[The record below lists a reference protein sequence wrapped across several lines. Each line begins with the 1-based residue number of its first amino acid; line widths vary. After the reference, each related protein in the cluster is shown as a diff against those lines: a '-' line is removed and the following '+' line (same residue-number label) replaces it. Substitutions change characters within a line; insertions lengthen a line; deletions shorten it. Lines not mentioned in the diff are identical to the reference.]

1 MEEAQED
8 GEDQGRDN
16 SNEDLETPYPAMPF
30 PMDHSVP
37 PNAPEGGSTATQ
49 NRPKNLDLEST
60 TQTVNS
66 FNDCYLGE
74 GTVEERLTK
83 ALETAAPLLREIFI
97 DFAPFLSKTLLG
109 SHGQEL
115 LIEGE
120 LFIYTVHDALK
131 EEEPVFE

>member
-1 MEEAQED
+1 
-8 GEDQGRDN
+8 
-16 SNEDLETPYPAMPF
+16 MPF

-37 PNAPEGGSTATQ
+37 PNAPADGNNTIQ

-120 LFIYTVHDALK
+120 
-131 EEEPVFE
+131 VFSFLSL

>member
-1 MEEAQED
+1 
-8 GEDQGRDN
+8 
-16 SNEDLETPYPAMPF
+16 MPF

-37 PNAPEGGSTATQ
+37 PNAAPGEANATPQ
-49 NRPKNLDLEST
+49 ERPKNLDLEST

-120 LFIYTVHDALK
+120 DLSFSELVNQGYRY
-131 EEEPVFE
+131 